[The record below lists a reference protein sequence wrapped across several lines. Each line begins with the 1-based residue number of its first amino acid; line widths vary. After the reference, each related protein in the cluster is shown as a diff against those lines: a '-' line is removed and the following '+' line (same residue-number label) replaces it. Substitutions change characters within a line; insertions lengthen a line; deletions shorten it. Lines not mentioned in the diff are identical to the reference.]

1 MFLLDTYDTEAA
13 AHKVVNLALRLRERG
28 ITVQGVR
35 LDSGNLADHARR
47 VRRILNEGGLA
58 DVQIVASGNLDEYA
72 LQELISVS
80 APIDSFAVGTHMTTS
95 SDAPYL
101 DCAYKLQEYA
111 GRARRKRS
119 EGKATWPGRKQVYRH
134 EGSDGRMAYDVLTLA
149 GDPQEG
155 RALLEPVMRDGKRL
169 APAPA
174 LADLRAHVAAELAR
188 LPEHLRRLQDG
199 PPYQVRVSQ
208 ALRDL
213 AKAVDE
219 R

>member
-1 MFLLDTYDTEAA
+1 
-13 AHKVVNLALRLRERG
+13 
-28 ITVQGVR
+28 
-35 LDSGNLADHARR
+35 
-47 VRRILNEGGLA
+47 
-58 DVQIVASGNLDEYA
+58 VQIVASGNLDEDA
-72 LQELISVS
+72 VQELVAVS
-80 APIDSFAVGTHMTTS
+80 APIDSFAVGTHMATS

-111 GRARRKRS
+111 GRASRKRS

-134 EGSDGRMAYDVLTLA
+134 AGSDGRIAHDVLTLA
-149 GDPQEG
+149 DEG
-155 RALLEPVMRDGKRL
+155 IDLKSVPNGEALIQPVMRDGRRL

-174 LADLRAHVAAELAR
+174 LADLRARVAAELAR

-199 PPYQVRVSQ
+199 PPYEVRVSQ

-219 R
+219 RG